1 MANSS
6 YRQNEIMRHKTAEV
20 LIGLQRINMKVGLG
34 FELIEINSV
43 KEWAIDSLQ
52 TDVTISLKFQDSQVD
67 DYIEIRDN

>member
-6 YRQNEIMRHKTAEV
+6 YRQNEIMCHKTAEV

-43 KEWAIDSLQ
+43 KE
-52 TDVTISLKFQDSQVD
+52 
-67 DYIEIRDN
+67 

>member
-6 YRQNEIMRHKTAEV
+6 YRQNEIMCHKTAEV
-20 LIGLQRINMKVGLG
+20 LIGLQRINMKVGFDLT
-34 FELIEINSV
+34 EINSV

-52 TDVTISLKFQDSQVD
+52 TDVTISLKFQESQVD